1 MQRKSITTSHK
12 VLACDVCGR
21 TLLRGEHPDAF
32 IAGGT
37 RRLVCDLCTA
47 RATHEGWIRE
57 GLDDVGTR
65 ASGRER
71 RGSILQRLR
80 ARREAAADRR
90 VREGR
95 RTRADAPASA
105 PAPAAVSV
113 PAETWADDPPP
124 ADGWGAP
131 APTRTAWAAA
141 GPAEA
146 PAHDGWDAPEAPPAA
161 LTAPAPRRAE
171 PRPEPVWQPPREPRH
186 VHAVPTNAELKMA
199 RALEL
204 FNGSEHPRVVA
215 GVARSLGPPLV
226 AVKPSATEGSIVT
239 LVVGWELCWYRY
251 EVDLADEASGV
262 RGVAQG
268 AELDE
273 LDPDERVANATA
285 DERGALTLSAA

>member
-65 ASGRER
+65 AGGRER
-71 RGSILQRLR
+71 GSLLQRLR

-90 VREGR
+90 GREAR
-95 RTRADAPASA
+95 RSRADAAPAPEPAAVSA
-105 PAPAAVSV
+105 PAP
-113 PAETWADDPPP
+113 TWADEDPAPGGWDAPAGAVAAWSTPP
-124 ADGWGAP
+124 AAAEPGHQGW
-131 APTRTAWAAA
+131 
-141 GPAEA
+141 E
-146 PAHDGWDAPEAPPAA
+146 APEAPPAA
-161 LTAPAPRRAE
+161 WSAPDPPPPAPR
-171 PRPEPVWQPPREPRH
+171 RPEPVWQPPREPRH

-204 FNGSEHPRVVA
+204 FNASEHPRVVA

-262 RGVAQG
+262 RAVAQG

-285 DERGALTLSAA
+285 DERGALALSAA